1 MLAGWAR
8 ASATATAAVARL
20 DDRRVALLMPG
31 MGVEDCQALGEQLRE
46 QVHDALAAAVEG
58 AAPRS
63 LTVSVGIDV
72 LPANAPGA
80 ATLGERAEQA
90 MQRVR
95 RAGGN
100 GLALFSNLRAAS
112 DDAVTKDL
120 RP

>member
-1 MLAGWAR
+1 
-8 ASATATAAVARL
+8 
-20 DDRRVALLMPG
+20 
-31 MGVEDCQALGEQLRE
+31 MGVEDCQALGEHLRAR
-46 QVHDALAAAVEG
+46 VHETLAAAVDG
-58 AAPRS
+58 APPRG

-72 LPANAPGA
+72 LPASAPGA

-112 DDAVTKDL
+112 DDAVVKEP
-120 RP
+120 RA